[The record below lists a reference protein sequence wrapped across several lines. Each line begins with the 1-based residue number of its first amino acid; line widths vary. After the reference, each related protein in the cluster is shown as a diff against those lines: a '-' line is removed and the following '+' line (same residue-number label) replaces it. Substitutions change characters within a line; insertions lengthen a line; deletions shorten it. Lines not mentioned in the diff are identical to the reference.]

1 MPYFS
6 ESSEQEMGEDSSRC
20 SDLTNPLV
28 YFCRFR
34 MGTVF
39 SRGCASDG
47 CIIRCPNDTLRS
59 STISDGITFP
69 STMANVTDLQT
80 KYSKLAQEYSKLR
93 AQNQVLKKAV
103 VDEQANSLSLKE
115 QLKQRDQSLRKQE
128 QEMDSLSFRNQQL
141 AKRVELLQEEL
152 AVSEAKGK
160 KGKSKGDSPPQH
172 GLETQNVFDEDLQK
186 KIEENERLHIQF
198 YEADEKHRRQEAE
211 LKTRLQEL
219 EKDSE
224 QHQAVVDGLTTKYME
239 SIERLQGD
247 KARLEVKAQ
256 TLEREAKECRMRTEE
271 CQQQLRRCQTELNR
285 QVKQS
290 SSVIQEKVP
299 FNDTKFSDY
308 NSLNVPPHNRRHQLK
323 ARDVAGQ
330 ALGFIQDLVAALLNF
345 HSYTEQR
352 VHIYPLDSSIETISP
367 LNQKFSQYLHENAAY
382 VRPLEDS
389 FLQLHQSITEDTV
402 TVLETVVK
410 LKTFADHF
418 SSYTHFLQ
426 KILPYQLKSLE
437 EECEAPLCTAA
448 LTAKNQEL
456 QSDMKRVTSVFE
468 KLQNYINILA
478 LPSVRQ
484 DAVPQSS
491 TSAVFTQLAAC
502 LHSLNDA
509 IKGESTI
516 ATFFSNN
523 LDFFTSPGYSPRGS
537 TVALNPL
544 QAESMLAN
552 KKKAAAYIH
561 AIKKPRPQSVPYR
574 EALSNRR
581 ILNSSTESREGL
593 TQQRSHL
600 AKIYNQALW
609 TVQPRMSQCVSRV
622 YNNRDKPSFHKLT
635 VRSSPL
641 PVGLLQVQQS
651 QEKIA
656 RLEQEKEHWLLEA
669 QLGKV
674 RLEKEN
680 QRIADLEA
688 QLAAALGGSPNL
700 QASAASTLAQSHE
713 EADREQKA
721 AGKETTLCTS
731 LVGDEESREQLIKT
745 HYMARVGE
753 LTTQLQISDS
763 KAVHFHSECR
773 ALAKRLAIAEKSRE
787 ALSEEVKVAN
797 QNITRLQDEL
807 TTTKRSYE
815 DQLSMM
821 SDHLCSMNETLSK
834 QKEEIDTLK
843 LGSKSAAAV
852 VVSKELVLSETCAK
866 YDKSSDNLTQDYQN
880 KGAEPDPEAGLR
892 VRDVGLDFYGQMRLQ
907 HIESGFSVASVDV
920 PQSRAASTSKDRLI
934 D

>member
-1 MPYFS
+1 M
-6 ESSEQEMGEDSSRC
+6 
-20 SDLTNPLV
+20 L
-28 YFCRFR
+28 
-34 MGTVF
+34 
-39 SRGCASDG
+39 
-47 CIIRCPNDTLRS
+47 
-59 STISDGITFP
+59 
-69 STMANVTDLQT
+69 
-80 KYSKLAQEYSKLR
+80 
-93 AQNQVLKKAV
+93 
-103 VDEQANSLSLKE
+103 VDEQASSASLKD
-115 QLKQRDQSLRKQE
+115 QLKQRDQSLRKVE

-152 AVSEAKGK
+152 AASEAKGK
-160 KGKSKGDSPPQH
+160 KGKTKGDSPSQQ
-172 GLETQNVFDEDLQK
+172 GLQTQSVFDEDLQK
-186 KIEENERLHIQF
+186 KIQENERLHIQF
-198 YEADEKHRRQEAE
+198 YEADEQHRRQEAQ
-211 LKTRLQEL
+211 LKARLDEL

-239 SIERLQGD
+239 TIERLQSD

-271 CQQQLRRCQTELNR
+271 WYVLLFYSLRMAE
-285 QVKQS
+285 S
-290 SSVIQEKVP
+290 
-299 FNDTKFSDY
+299 TKFGDY

-330 ALGFIQDLVAALLNF
+330 AVGFVQDLVAALLNF

-352 VHIYPLDSSIETISP
+352 VHIYPLDSSIEPVSP

-389 FLQLHQSITEDTV
+389 LQQLHQSITEDTV
-402 TVLETVVK
+402 TVLETVGK
-410 LKTFADHF
+410 LRNFAENF

-437 EECEAPLCTAA
+437 EECETPLCTTA
-448 LTAKNQEL
+448 LAVKNQEL
-456 QSDMKRVTSVFE
+456 QSDMKRVTSMFE
-468 KLQNYINILA
+468 KLQNYINLLDGITCLSCFGSVCPEMSKHYNQKA
-478 LPSVRQ
+478 TLEQELPTVTQKLRTTTECLLGSLG
-484 DAVPQSS
+484 SLTNS
-491 TSAVFTQLAAC
+491 TG
-502 LHSLNDA
+502 
-509 IKGESTI
+509 KI

-523 LDFFTSPGYSPRGS
+523 LDFFTSSTGYGPRGG

-561 AIKKPRPQSVPYR
+561 AIRKPRPQSVPYR

-581 ILNSSTESREGL
+581 ILTSSTESREGL
-593 TQQRSHL
+593 TQ
-600 AKIYNQALW
+600 
-609 TVQPRMSQCVSRV
+609 
-622 YNNRDKPSFHKLT
+622 
-635 VRSSPL
+635 
-641 PVGLLQVQQS
+641 QVQQS

-688 QLAAALGGSPNL
+688 QLAAALGGSPTAHTAL
-700 QASAASTLAQSHE
+700 ASTLIHSQE
-713 EADREQKA
+713 D
-721 AGKETTLCTS
+721 
-731 LVGDEESREQLIKT
+731 ESREQLIKT

-787 ALSEEVKVAN
+787 TLSEEVKLAN

-807 TTTKRSYE
+807 ATTKRSYE

-834 QKEEIDTLK
+834 QREEIDTLK
-843 LGSKSAAAV
+843 LGSKV
-852 VVSKELVLSETCAK
+852 QL
-866 YDKSSDNLTQDYQN
+866 
-880 KGAEPDPEAGLR
+880 
-892 VRDVGLDFYGQMRLQ
+892 
-907 HIESGFSVASVDV
+907 
-920 PQSRAASTSKDRLI
+920 
-934 D
+934 

>member
-1 MPYFS
+1 
-6 ESSEQEMGEDSSRC
+6 
-20 SDLTNPLV
+20 
-28 YFCRFR
+28 
-34 MGTVF
+34 
-39 SRGCASDG
+39 
-47 CIIRCPNDTLRS
+47 
-59 STISDGITFP
+59 
-69 STMANVTDLQT
+69 MANVTDLQT

-93 AQNQVLKKAV
+93 AQNQVLKKGV
-103 VDEQANSLSLKE
+103 VDEQANSASFKE

-160 KGKSKGDSPPQH
+160 KGKSKADSPSQH
-172 GLETQNVFDEDLQK
+172 GLETQCVFDEDLQK

-198 YEADEKHRRQEAE
+198 YEAGEQHSRQESE

-224 QHQAVVDGLTTKYME
+224 QHQAVVGRLTTKYME
-239 SIERLQGD
+239 TIERLQSD
-247 KARLEVKAQ
+247 KARLEIKSQ

-271 CQQQLRRCQTELNR
+271 CQQQLRLSQSELNR

-299 FNDTKFSDY
+299 FNDTKLIGY

-330 ALGFIQDLVAALLNF
+330 ALSFIQDLVAALLNF

-352 VHIYPLDSSIETISP
+352 VHIYPLDSSIEPISP

-389 FLQLHQSITEDTV
+389 FLHLHQSITEDTV

-410 LKTFADHF
+410 LKSFADHF

-437 EECEAPLCTAA
+437 EECDTPLCTAA

-456 QSDMKRVTSVFE
+456 QSDMKRLTSVFE
-468 KLQNYINILA
+468 KMQSYINLLA

-484 DAVPQSS
+484 DAMPQSS

-502 LHSLNDA
+502 LHSLHDA
-509 IKGESTI
+509 IKEMSKHYNQKASLEQELPTITQKLCTTTECLLGSLGSLTSSTGKI

-523 LDFFTSPGYSPRGS
+523 LDFFTSSGYSPRGS
-537 TVALNPL
+537 TLALNPL

-552 KKKAAAYIH
+552 KKKAAAYIS
-561 AIKKPRPQSVPYR
+561 ALKKARPQSVPYSD
-574 EALSNRR
+574 ALSNRR
-581 ILNSSTESREGL
+581 VLTSSTESREGL
-593 TQQRSHL
+593 
-600 AKIYNQALW
+600 
-609 TVQPRMSQCVSRV
+609 SQ
-622 YNNRDKPSFHKLT
+622 
-635 VRSSPL
+635 
-641 PVGLLQVQQS
+641 QVQQS
-651 QEKIA
+651 QDKIA

-688 QLAAALGGSPNL
+688 QLAAAQGGSLNSPP
-700 QASAASTLAQSHE
+700 AAASTPVQSQE
-713 EADREQKA
+713 EAEMEPSSGEREA
-721 AGKETTLCTS
+721 TLCTS
-731 LVGDEESREQLIKT
+731 LVGMLCTTPSVEHVGDEESRETLIKT

-787 ALSEEVKVAN
+787 TLTEEIKLAT
-797 QNITRLQDEL
+797 QKITRLQDEL
-807 TTTKRSYE
+807 ATTKRSYE

-834 QKEEIDTLK
+834 QREEIDTLK
-843 LGSKSAAAV
+843 LGSKGN
-852 VVSKELVLSETCAK
+852 AK
-866 YDKSSDNLTQDYQN
+866 KN
-880 KGAEPDPEAGLR
+880 KGR
-892 VRDVGLDFYGQMRLQ
+892 
-907 HIESGFSVASVDV
+907 
-920 PQSRAASTSKDRLI
+920 
-934 D
+934 

>member
-1 MPYFS
+1 M
-6 ESSEQEMGEDSSRC
+6 
-20 SDLTNPLV
+20 
-28 YFCRFR
+28 
-34 MGTVF
+34 
-39 SRGCASDG
+39 
-47 CIIRCPNDTLRS
+47 
-59 STISDGITFP
+59 
-69 STMANVTDLQT
+69 
-80 KYSKLAQEYSKLR
+80 YSQLR

-103 VDEQANSLSLKE
+103 VDEQANSASLKE

-160 KGKSKGDSPPQH
+160 KGKSKGDSPSQH
-172 GLETQNVFDEDLQK
+172 GLQTQSVFDEDLQK
-186 KIEENERLHIQF
+186 KIEENDCLCFCIYFF
-198 YEADEKHRRQEAE
+198 YEADEQHRRQEAE
-211 LKTRLQEL
+211 LKARLEEL
-219 EKDSE
+219 EKDAE
-224 QHQAVVDGLTTKYME
+224 QHQTAVDLLTTKYVE
-239 SIERLQGD
+239 TIERLQSD
-247 KARLEVKAQ
+247 KARLEVKSQ

-271 CQQQLRRCQTELNR
+271 CQQQLRRCQSELNR

-299 FNDTKFSDY
+299 FNDTSEYLLSVDCAVF
-308 NSLNVPPHNRRHQLK
+308 LWIQLK

-330 ALGFIQDLVAALLNF
+330 ALSFIQDLVAALLNF

-352 VHIYPLDSSIETISP
+352 VHIYPLDSSIEPISP

-389 FLQLHQSITEDTV
+389 FLQLYQSITEDTV

-410 LKTFADHF
+410 LKSFADNF
-418 SSYTHFLQ
+418 STYTHFLQ

-437 EECEAPLCTAA
+437 EECEAPLCTTA
-448 LTAKNQEL
+448 LTAKNKEL
-456 QSDMKRVTSVFE
+456 QSDTKKVTSVFE
-468 KLQNYINILA
+468 KLQNYINLLA
-478 LPSVRQ
+478 LPSRLT
-484 DAVPQSS
+484 S

-502 LHSLNDA
+502 LHSLHDA
-509 IKGESTI
+509 IKEMSKHYNQKAGIEQELPTVTQKLCTTTECLLGSLGSLTSSTGKI

-523 LDFFTSPGYSPRGS
+523 LDFFTSSGYNPRGC

-552 KKKAAAYIH
+552 KKKAAIYIN
-561 AIKKPRPQSVPYR
+561 AIKKSVPYR

-581 ILNSSTESREGL
+581 ILTSSTESREGL
-593 TQQRSHL
+593 TQ
-600 AKIYNQALW
+600 
-609 TVQPRMSQCVSRV
+609 
-622 YNNRDKPSFHKLT
+622 
-635 VRSSPL
+635 
-641 PVGLLQVQQS
+641 QVQQS

-688 QLAAALGGSPNL
+688 QLAAALGGSPNS
-700 QASAASTLAQSHE
+700 QTAAASTLAQSQE
-713 EADREQKA
+713 EAETELRA
-721 AGKETTLCTS
+721 TGKETTLCTS
-731 LVGDEESREQLIKT
+731 LVGMLCTTPTVEHVGDEESREQLIKT

-773 ALAKRLAIAEKSRE
+773 ALAKRLTIAEKSRE
-787 ALSEEVKVAN
+787 TLSDDVKMAN

-807 TTTKRSYE
+807 ATTKRSYE

-834 QKEEIDTLK
+834 QREEIDTLK
-843 LGSKSAAAV
+843 LGSKGN
-852 VVSKELVLSETCAK
+852 AK
-866 YDKSSDNLTQDYQN
+866 KN
-880 KGAEPDPEAGLR
+880 KGR
-892 VRDVGLDFYGQMRLQ
+892 
-907 HIESGFSVASVDV
+907 
-920 PQSRAASTSKDRLI
+920 
-934 D
+934 

>member
-1 MPYFS
+1 
-6 ESSEQEMGEDSSRC
+6 
-20 SDLTNPLV
+20 
-28 YFCRFR
+28 
-34 MGTVF
+34 
-39 SRGCASDG
+39 
-47 CIIRCPNDTLRS
+47 
-59 STISDGITFP
+59 
-69 STMANVTDLQT
+69 MANVTDLQT

-103 VDEQANSLSLKE
+103 VDEQANSTSLKE

-152 AVSEAKGK
+152 VASEAKGK
-160 KGKSKGDSPPQH
+160 KGKH
-172 GLETQNVFDEDLQK
+172 GLQTQNVFDEDLQK

-198 YEADEKHRRQEAE
+198 YEADEQHRRQEAE
-211 LKTRLQEL
+211 LRARLKEL

-239 SIERLQGD
+239 TIERLQGD

-256 TLEREAKECRMRTEE
+256 TLERESKECRLRTEE
-271 CQQQLRRCQTELNR
+271 CQQQLRRCQAELNR

-299 FNDTKFSDY
+299 FNDT
-308 NSLNVPPHNRRHQLK
+308 VRRLIQWSVHCVFFLWVQLK

-330 ALGFIQDLVAALLNF
+330 ALSFIQDLVAALLNF

-352 VHIYPLDSSIETISP
+352 VHIYPLDSSIESISP

-389 FLQLHQSITEDTV
+389 LLQLHQSITEDTV
-402 TVLETVVK
+402 TTLETVIK
-410 LKTFADHF
+410 LKSFADNF

-448 LTAKNQEL
+448 LTAKNHEL
-456 QSDMKRVTSVFE
+456 QSDMKRLTSVFE
-468 KLQNYINILA
+468 KVQNYINLLA
-478 LPSVRQ
+478 LPSRLTSNLLAQ
-484 DAVPQSS
+484 KLPQLILGSRISS
-491 TSAVFTQLAAC
+491 AC
-502 LHSLNDA
+502 LLSLHDA
-509 IKGESTI
+509 IKEMSKHYNQKASLEQELPTVTQKLCTTTECLLGSLGSLTSSTGKI

-523 LDFFTSPGYSPRGS
+523 LDFFTSSGYSPRGS
-537 TVALNPL
+537 TLTLNPL
-544 QAESMLAN
+544 QAENMLAN
-552 KKKAAAYIH
+552 KKKAVAYIQ
-561 AIKKPRPQSVPYR
+561 AIKKP
-574 EALSNRR
+574 
-581 ILNSSTESREGL
+581 SSHTF
-593 TQQRSHL
+593 
-600 AKIYNQALW
+600 A
-609 TVQPRMSQCVSRV
+609 VVS
-622 YNNRDKPSFHKLT
+622 
-635 VRSSPL
+635 SSL
-641 PVGLLQVQQS
+641 PIGLLQVQQS

-688 QLAAALGGSPNL
+688 QLEAALGGSL
-700 QASAASTLAQSHE
+700 SSQAATANIPAQSYE
-713 EADREQKA
+713 EAETEQKA

-731 LVGDEESREQLIKT
+731 LVEMLPTYTDLTSIYEESREQLIKT
-745 HYMARVGE
+745 HYMSRVGE

-773 ALAKRLAIAEKSRE
+773 ALAKRLTIAEKSRE
-787 ALSEEVKVAN
+787 TLSDELKVAN

-834 QKEEIDTLK
+834 QREEIDTLK
-843 LGSKSAAAV
+843 LGSKGN
-852 VVSKELVLSETCAK
+852 AK
-866 YDKSSDNLTQDYQN
+866 KN
-880 KGAEPDPEAGLR
+880 KGR
-892 VRDVGLDFYGQMRLQ
+892 
-907 HIESGFSVASVDV
+907 
-920 PQSRAASTSKDRLI
+920 
-934 D
+934 

>member
-1 MPYFS
+1 
-6 ESSEQEMGEDSSRC
+6 
-20 SDLTNPLV
+20 
-28 YFCRFR
+28 
-34 MGTVF
+34 
-39 SRGCASDG
+39 
-47 CIIRCPNDTLRS
+47 
-59 STISDGITFP
+59 
-69 STMANVTDLQT
+69 MANVTDLQT

-93 AQNQVLKKAV
+93 AQNQVLKKGV
-103 VDEQANSLSLKE
+103 VDEQANSASLKD

-152 AVSEAKGK
+152 AASESKGK
-160 KGKSKGDSPPQH
+160 KGKSKGDSPSQH
-172 GLETQNVFDEDLQK
+172 GLQTQSVFNEDLQK

-198 YEADEKHRRQEAE
+198 YEADEQHKREEAE
-211 LKTRLQEL
+211 LKTRLEEL
-219 EKDSE
+219 ERSSE

-239 SIERLQGD
+239 TIERLQSD
-247 KARLEVKAQ
+247 KARLEVRIQSKSFFFR
-256 TLEREAKECRMRTEE
+256 LCS
-271 CQQQLRRCQTELNR
+271 QQQLRRCQSDLNR

-330 ALGFIQDLVAALLNF
+330 ALSFIQDLVAALLNF

-352 VHIYPLDSSIETISP
+352 VHIYPLDSSIEPISP

-410 LKTFADHF
+410 LKSFADNF
-418 SSYTHFLQ
+418 STYTHFLQ

-437 EECEAPLCTAA
+437 EECEAPLSTAA
-448 LTAKNQEL
+448 LTAKNREL
-456 QSDMKRVTSVFE
+456 QSDMKRITSVFE
-468 KLQNYINILA
+468 KLQSYINLLA

-484 DAVPQSS
+484 DALPQSS

-502 LHSLNDA
+502 LHSLHDA
-509 IKGESTI
+509 IKEMSKHYNQKASLEQELPTVTQKLCTTTECLLGSLGSLNSSTGKI

-552 KKKAAAYIH
+552 KKKAAAYIQ
-561 AIKKPRPQSVPYR
+561 AVKKPRPQSVPYR

-581 ILNSSTESREGL
+581 ILTSSTESREGL
-593 TQQRSHL
+593 
-600 AKIYNQALW
+600 
-609 TVQPRMSQCVSRV
+609 SQ
-622 YNNRDKPSFHKLT
+622 
-635 VRSSPL
+635 
-641 PVGLLQVQQS
+641 QVQQS

-688 QLAAALGGSPNL
+688 QLAAALGGSPDSRT
-700 QASAASTLAQSHE
+700 AAAAST
-713 EADREQKA
+713 
-721 AGKETTLCTS
+721 

-787 ALSEEVKVAN
+787 TLSEEVKLAN

-807 TTTKRSYE
+807 ATTKRSYE

-834 QKEEIDTLK
+834 QREEIDTLK
-843 LGSKSAAAV
+843 MGSKGN
-852 VVSKELVLSETCAK
+852 AK
-866 YDKSSDNLTQDYQN
+866 KN
-880 KGAEPDPEAGLR
+880 KGR
-892 VRDVGLDFYGQMRLQ
+892 
-907 HIESGFSVASVDV
+907 
-920 PQSRAASTSKDRLI
+920 
-934 D
+934 

>member
-1 MPYFS
+1 
-6 ESSEQEMGEDSSRC
+6 
-20 SDLTNPLV
+20 
-28 YFCRFR
+28 
-34 MGTVF
+34 
-39 SRGCASDG
+39 
-47 CIIRCPNDTLRS
+47 
-59 STISDGITFP
+59 
-69 STMANVTDLQT
+69 MANVTDLQT

-103 VDEQANSLSLKE
+103 VDEQASSASLKE

-160 KGKSKGDSPPQH
+160 KGKSKGDSPSQH
-172 GLETQNVFDEDLQK
+172 GLQTQSVFDEDLQK

-198 YEADEKHRRQEAE
+198 YEADEQHRRQEAE
-211 LKTRLQEL
+211 LKARLEEL
-219 EKDSE
+219 EKDAE
-224 QHQAVVDGLTTKYME
+224 QHQTAVAGLTTKYVE
-239 SIERLQGD
+239 TIERLQSD
-247 KARLEVKAQ
+247 KARLEVKSQ

-271 CQQQLRRCQTELNR
+271 CQQQLRRCQSELNR

-299 FNDTKFSDY
+299 FNDTSEYLLSVDCAVF
-308 NSLNVPPHNRRHQLK
+308 LWIQLK

-330 ALGFIQDLVAALLNF
+330 ALSFIQDLVAALLNF

-352 VHIYPLDSSIETISP
+352 VHIYPLDSSIEPISP

-389 FLQLHQSITEDTV
+389 FLQLYQSITEDTV

-410 LKTFADHF
+410 LKSFADNF
-418 SSYTHFLQ
+418 STYTHFLQ

-437 EECEAPLCTAA
+437 EECEAPLCTTA
-448 LTAKNQEL
+448 LTAKNKEL
-456 QSDMKRVTSVFE
+456 QSDTKKVTSVFE
-468 KLQNYINILA
+468 KLQNYINLLA
-478 LPSVRQ
+478 LPSRLMH
-484 DAVPQSS
+484 

-502 LHSLNDA
+502 LHSLHDA
-509 IKGESTI
+509 IKEMSKHYNQKAGIEQELPTVTQKLCTTTECLLGSLGSLTSSTGKI

-523 LDFFTSPGYSPRGS
+523 LDFFTSSGYNPRGC

-552 KKKAAAYIH
+552 KKKAAIYINT
-561 AIKKPRPQSVPYR
+561 IRKPLPQSVPYR

-581 ILNSSTESREGL
+581 ILTSSTESREGL
-593 TQQRSHL
+593 TQ
-600 AKIYNQALW
+600 
-609 TVQPRMSQCVSRV
+609 
-622 YNNRDKPSFHKLT
+622 
-635 VRSSPL
+635 
-641 PVGLLQVQQS
+641 QVQQS

-688 QLAAALGGSPNL
+688 QFAAALGGSPTS
-700 QASAASTLAQSHE
+700 QTAAASTLAQSQE
-713 EADREQKA
+713 EAETELRA
-721 AGKETTLCTS
+721 TGKEMTLCTS
-731 LVGDEESREQLIKT
+731 LVYLLFRLLFVGDEESREQLIKT

-773 ALAKRLAIAEKSRE
+773 ALAKRLTIAEKSRE
-787 ALSEEVKVAN
+787 TLSDDVKMAN

-807 TTTKRSYE
+807 ATTKRSYE

-834 QKEEIDTLK
+834 QREEIDTLK
-843 LGSKSAAAV
+843 LGSKGN
-852 VVSKELVLSETCAK
+852 AK
-866 YDKSSDNLTQDYQN
+866 KN
-880 KGAEPDPEAGLR
+880 KGR
-892 VRDVGLDFYGQMRLQ
+892 
-907 HIESGFSVASVDV
+907 
-920 PQSRAASTSKDRLI
+920 
-934 D
+934 

>member
-1 MPYFS
+1 KQLS
-6 ESSEQEMGEDSSRC
+6 I
-20 SDLTNPLV
+20 PLGSA
-28 YFCRFR
+28 YQ
-34 MGTVF
+34 
-39 SRGCASDG
+39 
-47 CIIRCPNDTLRS
+47 PL
-59 STISDGITFP
+59 
-69 STMANVTDLQT
+69 
-80 KYSKLAQEYSKLR
+80 LR

-103 VDEQANSLSLKE
+103 VDEQANSASFKE
-115 QLKQRDQSLRKQE
+115 QLKLRDQSLRKQE

-152 AVSEAKGK
+152 AVSDAKGK
-160 KGKSKGDSPPQH
+160 KGKSKADSPSQH
-172 GLETQNVFDEDLQK
+172 GLETQSVFDEDLQK

-198 YEADEKHRRQEAE
+198 YDADEQHRKQEAE
-211 LKTRLQEL
+211 LTTRLQEL
-219 EKDSE
+219 EKDLE

-239 SIERLQGD
+239 TIERLQSD

-271 CQQQLRRCQTELNR
+271 CQQQVRRCQSELNR

-290 SSVIQEKVP
+290 STVIQEKVP
-299 FNDTKFSDY
+299 FNDTNGTNTLCVFF
-308 NSLNVPPHNRRHQLK
+308 LFFQLK

-330 ALGFIQDLVAALLNF
+330 ALSFIQDLVAALLNF

-352 VHIYPLDSSIETISP
+352 VHIYPLDSSIEPISP

-382 VRPLEDS
+382 VRPLEDG

-410 LKTFADHF
+410 LKSFADNF

-437 EECEAPLCTAA
+437 EECNASPCTAA
-448 LTAKNQEL
+448 LIAKNQEL
-456 QSDMKRVTSVFE
+456 QSDMKKVTSVFE
-468 KLQNYINILA
+468 KLQSYIKLLA
-478 LPSVRQ
+478 LPSRLTLKIHTI
-484 DAVPQSS
+484 S
-491 TSAVFTQLAAC
+491 VFTQLAAC
-502 LHSLNDA
+502 LHSLHDA
-509 IKGESTI
+509 IKEMSKHYNQKASFEQELPTITQKLCTTTECLLGSLGSLTSSTGKI
-516 ATFFSNN
+516 STFFSNN
-523 LDFFTSPGYSPRGS
+523 LDFFTSSGYSPRGS

-561 AIKKPRPQSVPYR
+561 AIKQGRTQSVPYR

-581 ILNSSTESREGL
+581 ILTSSTESREGL
-593 TQQRSHL
+593 TQQ
-600 AKIYNQALW
+600 
-609 TVQPRMSQCVSRV
+609 
-622 YNNRDKPSFHKLT
+622 
-635 VRSSPL
+635 
-641 PVGLLQVQQS
+641 VQQS
-651 QEKIA
+651 QDKIA

-680 QRIADLEA
+680 QRIADLES
-688 QLAAALGGSPNL
+688 QLAAALGGSPNPRP
-700 QASAASTLAQSHE
+700 AAASTLSESHE
-713 EADREQKA
+713 EAEREQNA

-731 LVGDEESREQLIKT
+731 LVGMLCTTPTVEHVGDEESREQLIKT

-787 ALSEEVKVAN
+787 TLSEEVRLAN
-797 QNITRLQDEL
+797 QNVTRLQDEL

-834 QKEEIDTLK
+834 QREEIDTLK
-843 LGSKSAAAV
+843 LGSKGSA
-852 VVSKELVLSETCAK
+852 KK
-866 YDKSSDNLTQDYQN
+866 NKS
-880 KGAEPDPEAGLR
+880 R
-892 VRDVGLDFYGQMRLQ
+892 
-907 HIESGFSVASVDV
+907 
-920 PQSRAASTSKDRLI
+920 
-934 D
+934 

>member
-1 MPYFS
+1 
-6 ESSEQEMGEDSSRC
+6 
-20 SDLTNPLV
+20 
-28 YFCRFR
+28 
-34 MGTVF
+34 
-39 SRGCASDG
+39 
-47 CIIRCPNDTLRS
+47 
-59 STISDGITFP
+59 
-69 STMANVTDLQT
+69 MANVTDLQT

-103 VDEQANSLSLKE
+103 VDEQASTVSLKE
-115 QLKQRDQSLRKQE
+115 QLKHRDQSLRKQE

-152 AVSEAKGK
+152 AVSEAKSK
-160 KGKSKGDSPPQH
+160 KGKSKVDSPSQH
-172 GLETQNVFDEDLQK
+172 GLETQSVFDEDLQK

-198 YEADEKHRRQEAE
+198 YEADEQHRRQEAE
-211 LKTRLQEL
+211 LRGRLQEL
-219 EKDSE
+219 ERDSE
-224 QHQAVVDGLTTKYME
+224 QHQTVVDGLTAKYIDT
-239 SIERLQGD
+239 IERLQSD
-247 KARLEVKAQ
+247 KARLEV
-256 TLEREAKECRMRTEE
+256 RMVK
-271 CQQQLRRCQTELNR
+271 CIIKSVKLSSFFPLCSQQQLRRCQSELNR

-299 FNDTKFSDY
+299 FNDTSEY
-308 NSLNVPPHNRRHQLK
+308 LAPRHLK

-330 ALGFIQDLVAALLNF
+330 ALSFIQDLVAALLNF

-352 VHIYPLDSSIETISP
+352 VHIYPRDSSIEPISP

-410 LKTFADHF
+410 LKSFADNF

-456 QSDMKRVTSVFE
+456 QGDMKRVTSVFE
-468 KLQNYINILA
+468 KLQSYINILA

-484 DAVPQSS
+484 DAMLPSS

-502 LHSLNDA
+502 LHSLHDA
-509 IKGESTI
+509 IKEMSKHYNQKAGLEQELPTITQKLCTTSECLLGSLGSLTSSTGKI

-523 LDFFTSPGYSPRGS
+523 LDFFTSPGYSPRGG
-537 TVALNPL
+537 TVTLNPL

-552 KKKAAAYIH
+552 KKKAAAYMY

-581 ILNSSTESREGL
+581 ILTSSTESREGL
-593 TQQRSHL
+593 TQ
-600 AKIYNQALW
+600 
-609 TVQPRMSQCVSRV
+609 
-622 YNNRDKPSFHKLT
+622 
-635 VRSSPL
+635 
-641 PVGLLQVQQS
+641 QVQQS

-688 QLAAALGGSPNL
+688 QLAAALGGSPNT
-700 QASAASTLAQSHE
+700 QAAAASTLAQSHE
-713 EADREQKA
+713 EAEKELQKA
-721 AGKETTLCTS
+721 VGKETTLCTS
-731 LVGDEESREQLIKT
+731 LVRNFSDNEDSREQLIKT

-787 ALSEEVKVAN
+787 TLSEEVKRAN

-834 QKEEIDTLK
+834 QREEIDTLK
-843 LGSKSAAAV
+843 LGSKGN
-852 VVSKELVLSETCAK
+852 AK
-866 YDKSSDNLTQDYQN
+866 KN
-880 KGAEPDPEAGLR
+880 KGR
-892 VRDVGLDFYGQMRLQ
+892 
-907 HIESGFSVASVDV
+907 
-920 PQSRAASTSKDRLI
+920 
-934 D
+934 

>member
-1 MPYFS
+1 MQQQTS
-6 ESSEQEMGEDSSRC
+6 EHYKR
-20 SDLTNPLV
+20 
-28 YFCRFR
+28 
-34 MGTVF
+34 
-39 SRGCASDG
+39 A
-47 CIIRCPNDTLRS
+47 
-59 STISDGITFP
+59 
-69 STMANVTDLQT
+69 
-80 KYSKLAQEYSKLR
+80 LR

-103 VDEQANSLSLKE
+103 VDEQANSASLKE
-115 QLKQRDQSLRKQE
+115 QLKQKDQSLRKQE

-152 AVSEAKGK
+152 AASEAKGR
-160 KGKSKGDSPPQH
+160 KGKSKGDSPSQH
-172 GLETQNVFDEDLQK
+172 GLQTQSVFDEDLQK

-198 YEADEKHRRQEAE
+198 YEADEQHRRQEAE
-211 LKTRLQEL
+211 LRTRLTEL

-239 SIERLQGD
+239 TIERLQSD
-247 KARLEVKAQ
+247 KARLEIKAQ
-256 TLEREAKECRMRTEE
+256 TLEREAKDCRMRTEE
-271 CQQQLRRCQTELNR
+271 CQQQLRRCQSELNR

-299 FNDTKFSDY
+299 FNDTSEY
-308 NSLNVPPHNRRHQLK
+308 LLK

-330 ALGFIQDLVAALLNF
+330 ALSFIQDLVAALLNF
-345 HSYTEQR
+345 HTYTEQR
-352 VHIYPLDSSIETISP
+352 VHIYPLDSSIEPISP

-410 LKTFADHF
+410 LKSFADNF

-448 LTAKNQEL
+448 LTMKNHEL
-456 QSDMKRVTSVFE
+456 QGDMKRVTSVFE
-468 KLQNYINILA
+468 KLQNYINLLA
-478 LPSVRQ
+478 LPSRLTFQTFECLYLLFSFVCSEMSKHYNQ
-484 DAVPQSS
+484 KAALEQELPTVTQKLCTTTECLVGSLSSLTSS
-491 TSAVFTQLAAC
+491 TG
-502 LHSLNDA
+502 
-509 IKGESTI
+509 KI

-523 LDFFTSPGYSPRGS
+523 LDFFTSSGYCPKGC

-552 KKKAAAYIH
+552 KKKAAGYIH
-561 AIKKPRPQSVPYR
+561 ALRKPRPQSVPYR
-574 EALSNRR
+574 DALSNRR
-581 ILNSSTESREGL
+581 ILTSSTESREGL
-593 TQQRSHL
+593 TQ
-600 AKIYNQALW
+600 
-609 TVQPRMSQCVSRV
+609 
-622 YNNRDKPSFHKLT
+622 
-635 VRSSPL
+635 
-641 PVGLLQVQQS
+641 QVQQS

-688 QLAAALGGSPNL
+688 QLAAALGGSPSS
-700 QASAASTLAQSHE
+700 QTAAASTLAQSHE
-713 EADREQKA
+713 EAETEQKA

-745 HYMARVGE
+745 HYMVRVGE

-787 ALSEEVKVAN
+787 TLSEEVKLAN

-807 TTTKRSYE
+807 ATTKRSYE

-834 QKEEIDTLK
+834 QREEIDTLK
-843 LGSKSAAAV
+843 LGSKV
-852 VVSKELVLSETCAK
+852 HTFVVSAFCSLLKFKLLSRILLSTIF
-866 YDKSSDNLTQDYQN
+866 DSLSS
-880 KGAEPDPEAGLR
+880 
-892 VRDVGLDFYGQMRLQ
+892 
-907 HIESGFSVASVDV
+907 
-920 PQSRAASTSKDRLI
+920 
-934 D
+934 

>member
-1 MPYFS
+1 QLS
-6 ESSEQEMGEDSSRC
+6 I
-20 SDLTNPLV
+20 PLGSA
-28 YFCRFR
+28 YQ
-34 MGTVF
+34 
-39 SRGCASDG
+39 
-47 CIIRCPNDTLRS
+47 PL
-59 STISDGITFP
+59 
-69 STMANVTDLQT
+69 
-80 KYSKLAQEYSKLR
+80 LR

-103 VDEQANSLSLKE
+103 VDEQANSASFKE
-115 QLKQRDQSLRKQE
+115 QLKLRDQSLRKQE

-152 AVSEAKGK
+152 AVSDAKGK
-160 KGKSKGDSPPQH
+160 KGKSKADSPSQH
-172 GLETQNVFDEDLQK
+172 GLETQSVFDEDLQK

-198 YEADEKHRRQEAE
+198 YDADEQHRKQEAE
-211 LKTRLQEL
+211 LTTRLQEL
-219 EKDSE
+219 EKDLE

-239 SIERLQGD
+239 TIERLQSD

-271 CQQQLRRCQTELNR
+271 CQQQVRRCQSELNR

-290 SSVIQEKVP
+290 STVIQEKVP
-299 FNDTKFSDY
+299 FNDTNGTNTLCVFF
-308 NSLNVPPHNRRHQLK
+308 LFFQLK

-330 ALGFIQDLVAALLNF
+330 ALSFIQDLVAALLNF

-352 VHIYPLDSSIETISP
+352 VHIYPLDSSIEPISP

-382 VRPLEDS
+382 VRPLEDG

-410 LKTFADHF
+410 LKSFADNF

-437 EECEAPLCTAA
+437 EECNASPCTAA
-448 LTAKNQEL
+448 LIAKNQEL
-456 QSDMKRVTSVFE
+456 QSDMKKVTSVFE
-468 KLQNYINILA
+468 KLQSYIKLLA
-478 LPSVRQ
+478 LPSRLTLKIHTI
-484 DAVPQSS
+484 S
-491 TSAVFTQLAAC
+491 VFTQLAAC
-502 LHSLNDA
+502 LHSLHDA
-509 IKGESTI
+509 IKEMSKHYNQKASFEQELPTITQKLCTTTECLLGSLGSLTSSTGKI
-516 ATFFSNN
+516 STFFSNN
-523 LDFFTSPGYSPRGS
+523 LDFFTSSGYSPRGS

-561 AIKKPRPQSVPYR
+561 AIKQSVPYR

-581 ILNSSTESREGL
+581 ILTSSTESREGL
-593 TQQRSHL
+593 TQQ
-600 AKIYNQALW
+600 
-609 TVQPRMSQCVSRV
+609 
-622 YNNRDKPSFHKLT
+622 
-635 VRSSPL
+635 
-641 PVGLLQVQQS
+641 VQQS
-651 QEKIA
+651 QDKIA

-680 QRIADLEA
+680 QRIADLES
-688 QLAAALGGSPNL
+688 QLAA
-700 QASAASTLAQSHE
+700 
-713 EADREQKA
+713 EAEREQNA

-787 ALSEEVKVAN
+787 TLSEEVRLAN
-797 QNITRLQDEL
+797 QNVTRLQDEL

-834 QKEEIDTLK
+834 QREEIDTLK
-843 LGSKSAAAV
+843 LGSKGSA
-852 VVSKELVLSETCAK
+852 KK
-866 YDKSSDNLTQDYQN
+866 NKS
-880 KGAEPDPEAGLR
+880 R
-892 VRDVGLDFYGQMRLQ
+892 
-907 HIESGFSVASVDV
+907 
-920 PQSRAASTSKDRLI
+920 
-934 D
+934 

>member
-1 MPYFS
+1 
-6 ESSEQEMGEDSSRC
+6 
-20 SDLTNPLV
+20 
-28 YFCRFR
+28 
-34 MGTVF
+34 
-39 SRGCASDG
+39 
-47 CIIRCPNDTLRS
+47 
-59 STISDGITFP
+59 
-69 STMANVTDLQT
+69 MANVTDLQT

-93 AQNQVLKKAV
+93 AQNQVLKKGV
-103 VDEQANSLSLKE
+103 VDEQANSASLKE

-152 AVSEAKGK
+152 AASEARGK
-160 KGKSKGDSPPQH
+160 KGKNKGDSPSQH
-172 GLETQNVFDEDLQK
+172 GIQTQNVFDEDLQK

-198 YEADEKHRRQEAE
+198 YEADEQHRRQEAE
-211 LKTRLQEL
+211 LRSRLDEL
-219 EKDSE
+219 EEDAK
-224 QHQAVVDGLTTKYME
+224 QHQAVVDGFNTKYME
-239 SIERLQGD
+239 TIERLQSD

-271 CQQQLRRCQTELNR
+271 CQQQLKRCQSELNR

-308 NSLNVPPHNRRHQLK
+308 NSLNVPSHNRRHQLK

-352 VHIYPLDSSIETISP
+352 VHIYPLDSSIEPISP
-367 LNQKFSQYLHENAAY
+367 LNQKFSQYLHENAAF

-389 FLQLHQSITEDTV
+389 FLQLYQSITEDTV
-402 TVLETVVK
+402 TILETVVK
-410 LKTFADHF
+410 LKSFADHF
-418 SSYTHFLQ
+418 SSYTSFLL

-437 EECEAPLCTAA
+437 EESEAPLCTTA
-448 LTAKNQEL
+448 LTVKNQEL

-468 KLQNYINILA
+468 KLQNYINLLA

-491 TSAVFTQLAAC
+491 ISAVFTQLAAS
-502 LHSLNDA
+502 LHSLHDA
-509 IKGESTI
+509 IKEMSKHYSQKASIEQELPTVTQKLSTTTECLLGSLVSLTSSTGKI

-523 LDFFTSPGYSPRGS
+523 LDFFTSSGYCPRGS

-544 QAESMLAN
+544 QAECMLAN
-552 KKKAAAYIH
+552 KKKAAAYIA
-561 AIKKPRPQSVPYR
+561 AIRKAQPQSVPYK

-581 ILNSSTESREGL
+581 ILTSSTESREGL
-593 TQQRSHL
+593 TQ
-600 AKIYNQALW
+600 
-609 TVQPRMSQCVSRV
+609 
-622 YNNRDKPSFHKLT
+622 
-635 VRSSPL
+635 
-641 PVGLLQVQQS
+641 QVQQS

-688 QLAAALGGSPNL
+688 QLAATLGGSPHL
-700 QASAASTLAQSHE
+700 QTAAASSLTQSHE
-713 EADREQKA
+713 DVETDPKA
-721 AGKETTLCTS
+721 TGKETTLCTS
-731 LVGDEESREQLIKT
+731 LVGMLCTTPSMEHVGDEESREQLIKT

-773 ALAKRLAIAEKSRE
+773 ALAKRLTIAEKSRE
-787 ALSEEVKVAN
+787 TLSEEVKQAN
-797 QNITRLQDEL
+797 KNITRLQDEL

-834 QKEEIDTLK
+834 QREEIDTLK
-843 LGSKSAAAV
+843 LGGKGN
-852 VVSKELVLSETCAK
+852 AK
-866 YDKSSDNLTQDYQN
+866 KN
-880 KGAEPDPEAGLR
+880 KGR
-892 VRDVGLDFYGQMRLQ
+892 
-907 HIESGFSVASVDV
+907 
-920 PQSRAASTSKDRLI
+920 
-934 D
+934 

>member
-1 MPYFS
+1 
-6 ESSEQEMGEDSSRC
+6 
-20 SDLTNPLV
+20 
-28 YFCRFR
+28 
-34 MGTVF
+34 
-39 SRGCASDG
+39 
-47 CIIRCPNDTLRS
+47 
-59 STISDGITFP
+59 
-69 STMANVTDLQT
+69 MANVTDLQT

-93 AQNQVLKKAV
+93 AQNQVLKKGV
-103 VDEQANSLSLKE
+103 VDEQANSASFKE

-160 KGKSKGDSPPQH
+160 KGKSKADSPSQH
-172 GLETQNVFDEDLQK
+172 GLETQCVFDEDLQK

-198 YEADEKHRRQEAE
+198 YEAGEQHSRQESE

-224 QHQAVVDGLTTKYME
+224 QHQAVVGGLTTKYME
-239 SIERLQGD
+239 TIERLQSD
-247 KARLEVKAQ
+247 KARLEIKSQ

-271 CQQQLRRCQTELNR
+271 CQQQLRLSQSELNR

-299 FNDTKFSDY
+299 FNDTKLIGY

-330 ALGFIQDLVAALLNF
+330 ALSFIQDLVAALLNF

-352 VHIYPLDSSIETISP
+352 VHIYPLDSSIEPISP

-389 FLQLHQSITEDTV
+389 FLHLHQSITEDTV

-410 LKTFADHF
+410 LKSFADHF

-437 EECEAPLCTAA
+437 EECDTPLCTAV

-456 QSDMKRVTSVFE
+456 ASDMKRVTSVFE
-468 KLQNYINILA
+468 KMQSYINLLA

-484 DAVPQSS
+484 DAMPQSS

-502 LHSLNDA
+502 LHSLHDA
-509 IKGESTI
+509 IKEMSKHYNQKASLEQELPTITQKLCTTTECLLGSLGSLISSTGKI

-523 LDFFTSPGYSPRGS
+523 LDFFTSSGYSPRGS
-537 TVALNPL
+537 TLALNPL

-552 KKKAAAYIH
+552 KKKAAAYIS
-561 AIKKPRPQSVPYR
+561 AVKKARPQSVPYSD
-574 EALSNRR
+574 ALSNRR
-581 ILNSSTESREGL
+581 VLTSSTESREGL
-593 TQQRSHL
+593 
-600 AKIYNQALW
+600 
-609 TVQPRMSQCVSRV
+609 SQ
-622 YNNRDKPSFHKLT
+622 
-635 VRSSPL
+635 
-641 PVGLLQVQQS
+641 QVQQS
-651 QEKIA
+651 QDKIA

-688 QLAAALGGSPNL
+688 QLAAAQGGSLNSPP
-700 QASAASTLAQSHE
+700 AAASTPVQSQE
-713 EADREQKA
+713 EAEMEPSAGEREA
-721 AGKETTLCTS
+721 TLCTS
-731 LVGDEESREQLIKT
+731 LVGMLCTTPSVEHVGDEESRETLIKT

-787 ALSEEVKVAN
+787 TLTEEIKLAT
-797 QNITRLQDEL
+797 QKITRLQDEL
-807 TTTKRSYE
+807 ATTKRSYE

-834 QKEEIDTLK
+834 QREEIDTLK
-843 LGSKSAAAV
+843 LGSKGN
-852 VVSKELVLSETCAK
+852 AK
-866 YDKSSDNLTQDYQN
+866 KN
-880 KGAEPDPEAGLR
+880 KGR
-892 VRDVGLDFYGQMRLQ
+892 
-907 HIESGFSVASVDV
+907 
-920 PQSRAASTSKDRLI
+920 
-934 D
+934 